1 MLYVLIGIQATGKS
15 TWASVNAARL
25 EAEIVASDEIRNEL
39 ESEGV
44 AAEHEGDR
52 VFAIFEGRVAGLLEA
67 GRSVIA
73 DATHARRAWR
83 ANVLSL
89 ARQRGARTVAVW
101 FQVPLEVSRARN
113 ACKPGGA
120 RWGDRVIQDAVLVE
134 MWQQLDAPALDE
146 FDEIWKID

>member
-15 TWASVNAARL
+15 TWAGANAARL
-25 EAEIVASDEIRNEL
+25 GAEIVASDEIRNEL
-39 ESEGV
+39 EAEGID
-44 AAEHEGDR
+44 AEHEGDR
-52 VFAIFEGRVAGLLEA
+52 VFAIFEGRVARLLEA
-67 GRSVIA
+67 GRGVIA

-89 ARQRGARTVAVW
+89 ANQHGARTVAVW
-101 FQVPLEVSRARN
+101 FQVPLDESRARN

-120 RWGDRVIQDAVLVE
+120 RWGDRIIQDAVLVE
-134 MWQQLDAPALDE
+134 MWQHLDAPGLDE